1 MQILDER
8 LADLLKRMG
17 SIQRMERGK
26 LCRMS
31 GRPNYNHQTWQNG
44 RNVVRYVKS
53 EHVAPLTEAIEGY
66 RQYME
71 LVQEYADLV
80 IERTRQ
86 EIFGTEPAG
95 DEKAK
100 TRKTGSRKKSAARKE
115 VEEE

>member
-1 MQILDER
+1 MD
-8 LADLLKRMG
+8 
-17 SIQRMERGK
+17 
-26 LCRMS
+26 
-31 GRPNYNHQTWQNG
+31 
-44 RNVVRYVKS
+44 
-53 EHVAPLTEAIEGY
+53 
-66 RQYME
+66 

-86 EIFGTEPAG
+86 EIFGAEPAE